1 MDFKKAI
8 RILDLNDP
16 FTEKELRKAYY
27 KKALRWHPDKNRG
40 EGEETAKD
48 KFQNLGEAYAFLQKH
63 KKITIENVPTTLREI
78 IERCL
83 SFLKTENKWE
93 DIFLQTTIRTLLL
106 NYKKIP
112 IKIFGALT
120 KEKSLEVYDFLMKHK
135 LLFSISDEW
144 LERMREIIKK
154 KMVSDCIVVLNPT
167 IDNMLDDTIYKLTLD
182 NQTFYVPLWHHELC
196 YDASGK
202 DIIVNCIPELEDH
215 IILDDNNNLYV
226 TIKSTIAEI
235 LNREKL
241 MVTLG
246 AKVFEIPAS
255 ELKIKKQQYYMLYN
269 KGVLQ
274 IDPDDMYS
282 TSCRGDIHL
291 RINLY

>member
-8 RILDLNDP
+8 CILDLNDT

-27 KKALRWHPDKNRG
+27 KKAILWHPDKNRG
-40 EGEETAKD
+40 AGEEAAKD

-112 IKIFGALT
+112 IKIFEALT
-120 KEKSLEVYDFLMKHK
+120 KEKSLEIYDFLFKHK
-135 LLFSISDEW
+135 DIFSISDEW
-144 LERMREIIKK
+144 LERMKEIIKK
-154 KMVSDCIVVLNPT
+154 KMVSDCIIVLNPT
-167 IDNMLDDTIYKLTLD
+167 IDNMLDDTIYKLTLE
-182 NQTFYVPLWHHELC
+182 NKTFYVPLWHHELC

-226 TIKSTIAEI
+226 TIKSSITEI

-241 MVTLG
+241 VVTLG
-246 AKVFEIPAS
+246 AKVFEIPSS
-255 ELKIKKQQYYMLYN
+255 ELKIKKQQYYMIYN
-269 KGVLQ
+269 KGVLKV
-274 IDPDDMYS
+274 DTNDMYN

>member
-8 RILDLNDP
+8 CILDLGDT

-27 KKALRWHPDKNRG
+27 KKAILWHPDKNRG
-40 EGEETAKD
+40 DGEETAKD

-112 IKIFGALT
+112 IKIFEALT
-120 KEKSLEVYDFLMKHK
+120 KEKSLEIYDFLFKHK
-135 LLFSISDEW
+135 DIFSISDEW
-144 LERMREIIKK
+144 LERMKEIIKK
-154 KMVSDCIVVLNPT
+154 KMVSDCIIVLNPT
-167 IDNMLDDTIYKLTLD
+167 IDNMLDDTIYKLTLE
-182 NQTFYVPLWHHELC
+182 NKTFYVPLWHHELC

-202 DIIVNCIPELEDH
+202 ILSLIVF
-215 IILDDNNNLYV
+215 
-226 TIKSTIAEI
+226 
-235 LNREKL
+235 LN
-241 MVTLG
+241 
-246 AKVFEIPAS
+246 
-255 ELKIKKQQYYMLYN
+255 
-269 KGVLQ
+269 
-274 IDPDDMYS
+274 
-282 TSCRGDIHL
+282 
-291 RINLY
+291 

>member
-8 RILDLNDP
+8 SILDLNDP

-40 EGEETAKD
+40 SGEETAKD
-48 KFQNLGEAYAFLQKH
+48 KFQNLGEAYAFLQKY
-63 KKITIENVPTTLREI
+63 KKITIENIPTTLREI

-83 SFLKTENKWE
+83 SFLKTENQWE

-106 NYKKIP
+106 NYQKIP
-112 IKIFGALT
+112 IKIFEALT
-120 KEKSLEVYDFLMKHK
+120 KERCLEVYDFLMKHK

-144 LERMREIIKK
+144 LERMKEIIKK
-154 KMVSDCIVVLNPT
+154 KMVSDCIIVLNPT

-202 DIIVNCIPELEDH
+202 DIIINCIPELEDH

-226 TIKSTIAEI
+226 TIKSPIAEI

-241 MVTLG
+241 VVTLG

-282 TSCRGDIHL
+282 SSCRGDIHL

>member
-8 RILDLNDP
+8 RILDLNDK

-27 KKALRWHPDKNRG
+27 KKALQWHPDKN
-40 EGEETAKD
+40 TDSCAKD
-48 KFQNLGEAYAFLQKH
+48 KFQDIGDAYAFLQKH
-63 KKITIENVPTTLREI
+63 SNVPIENIPSTLREI

-83 SFLKTENKWE
+83 LFLKTENKWE
-93 DIFLQTTIRTLLL
+93 DIFLQTTIHTLLL

-112 IKIFGALT
+112 IKIFEALT
-120 KEKSLEVYDFLMKHK
+120 KEKSLEVYDFLLKQK
-135 LLFSISDEW
+135 DIFSISDIW

-154 KMVSDCIVVLNPT
+154 KMVSDCIIILNPT

-182 NQTFYVPLWHHELC
+182 NQIYYVPLWHHELC

-202 DIIVNCIPELEDH
+202 DVIVNCIPELEDN
-215 IILDDNNNLYV
+215 IVLDDNNNLYV
-226 TIKSTIAEI
+226 TIKSTITEV

-241 MVTLG
+241 IVTLG
-246 AKVFEIPAS
+246 KKVFEIPAA
-255 ELKIKKQQYYMLYN
+255 ELKIIEQQYYMLY
-269 KGVLQ
+269 KRGVLQ
-274 IDPDDMYS
+274 MDPDDMYN
-282 TSCRGDIHL
+282 TSRRGDIHV

>member
-8 RILDLNDP
+8 KILELDDN
-16 FTEKELRKAYY
+16 FTEDNLRKAYY
-27 KKALRWHPDKNRG
+27 KKALRWHPDKNKG
-40 EGEETAKD
+40 EAATAR
-48 KFQNLGEAYAFLQKH
+48 FLEIGEAYTFLQKH
-63 KKITIENVPTTLREI
+63 KKVTFENIPSTLREI

-83 SFLKTENKWE
+83 LFLKTENKWD
-93 DIFLQTTIRTLLL
+93 DIFLQTTIQTLLL

-112 IKIFGALT
+112 IKIFEALT
-120 KEKSLEVYDFLMKHK
+120 KDKSIEVYDFLVNHK

-154 KMVSDCIVVLNPT
+154 KMGSDCIIILNPT
-167 IDNMLDDTIYKLTLD
+167 IDDLLDDTIYKLTLE
-182 NQTFYVPLWHHELC
+182 NKTFYVPLWHHELC

-202 DIIVNCIPELEDH
+202 DIIINCIPELEDH
-215 IILDDNNNLYV
+215 IIIDDNNNLYV
-226 TIKSTIAEI
+226 TIKTTISEI
-235 LNREKL
+235 LSREKL
-241 MVTLG
+241 VVTLG

-269 KGVLQ
+269 KGVLN
-274 IDPDDMYS
+274 IDSNNMFS
-282 TSCRGDIHL
+282 TKQRGDIHL

>member
-8 RILDLNDP
+8 CILDLGDT

-27 KKALRWHPDKNRG
+27 KKAILWHPDKNRG
-40 EGEETAKD
+40 DGEETAKD

-112 IKIFGALT
+112 IKIFEALT
-120 KEKSLEVYDFLMKHK
+120 KEKSLEIYDFLFKHK
-135 LLFSISDEW
+135 DIFSISDEW
-144 LERMREIIKK
+144 LERMKEIIKK
-154 KMVSDCIVVLNPT
+154 KMVSDCIIVLNPT
-167 IDNMLDDTIYKLTLD
+167 IDNMLDDTIYKLTLE
-182 NQTFYVPLWHHELC
+182 NKTFYVPLWHHELC

-226 TIKSTIAEI
+226 TIKSSITEI

-241 MVTLG
+241 VVTLG
-246 AKVFEIPAS
+246 AKVFEIPSS
-255 ELKIKKQQYYMLYN
+255 ELKIKKQQYYMIYN
-269 KGVLQ
+269 KGVLKV
-274 IDPDDMYS
+274 DTNDMYN

>member
-8 RILDLNDP
+8 CILDLNDT

-27 KKALRWHPDKNRG
+27 KKAILWHPDKNRG
-40 EGEETAKD
+40 DGEETAKD

-112 IKIFGALT
+112 IKIFEALT
-120 KEKSLEVYDFLMKHK
+120 KEKSLEIYDFLFKHK
-135 LLFSISDEW
+135 DIFSISDEW
-144 LERMREIIKK
+144 LERMKEIIKK
-154 KMVSDCIVVLNPT
+154 KMVSDCIIVLNPT
-167 IDNMLDDTIYKLTLD
+167 IDNMLDDTIYKLTLE
-182 NQTFYVPLWHHELC
+182 NKTFYVPLWHHELC

-226 TIKSTIAEI
+226 TIKSSITEI

-241 MVTLG
+241 VVTLG
-246 AKVFEIPAS
+246 AKVFEIPSS
-255 ELKIKKQQYYMLYN
+255 ELKIKKQQYYMIYN
-269 KGVLQ
+269 KGVLKV
-274 IDPDDMYS
+274 DTNDMYN